1 MFCSCPFVLKDS
13 VFFLV
18 CFFVFFFVF
27 DINGNILMLERIA
40 PVWFLL
46 IGPNVKLSGCLL
58 IHSQA
63 FIEFLLYVRHCDTA
77 LKMHR

>member
-13 VFFLV
+13 VFFLFV
-18 CFFVFFFVF
+18 CLFF

>member
-18 CFFVFFFVF
+18 FLCFFFVF